1 MILRMLLAALHPA
14 AFMTRLLGREDRSQ
28 PAPAGIRRL
37 LALGVAAGRL
47 QELPMGEGRMV
58 VHCRSGEVW
67 ITHDGDPRDVVLRQD
82 ESYVVDR
89 PARMTAFALRGDCG
103 LELQQDL

>member
-1 MILRMLLAALHPA
+1 MLFALDPS
-14 AFMTRLLGREDRSQ
+14 AFMTRLLGREDRPQ
-28 PAPAGIRRL
+28 AGAPQVRRL
-37 LALGVAAGRL
+37 LALGVPAGQLR
-47 QELPMGEGRMV
+47 ELPMGQGRME
-58 VHCRSGEVW
+58 VHCRTGEVW
-67 ITHDGDPRDVVLRQD
+67 ITHDGDPRDVLLKQD

>member
-14 AFMTRLLGREDRSQ
+14 AFITRLLGRDDRSQ

-67 ITHDGDPRDVVLRQD
+67 ITHDGDPRDVFIQAN
-82 ESYVVDR
+82 ESYVADTR
-89 PARMTAFALRGDCG
+89 NRMTVHALKDC
-103 LELQQDL
+103 LVEFQVDQ

>member
-1 MILRMLLAALHPA
+1 MLLLHPA
-14 AFMTRLLGREDRSQ
+14 NFMTRLLGREDRQ
-28 PAPAGIRRL
+28 QAAPTGVRRL
-37 LALGVAAGRL
+37 LALGVPAGRL
-47 QELPMGEGRMV
+47 QELPRGQGRMT

-67 ITHDGDPRDVVLRQD
+67 ITHDGDPRDVVLRPN

-103 LELQQDL
+103 LELQQDC

>member
-1 MILRMLLAALHPA
+1 MIPPMLSALHPA
-14 AFMTRLLGREDRSQ
+14 HFMTRLLGREERQQ
-28 PAPAGIRRL
+28 PARSSVRRL
-37 LALGVAAGRL
+37 LALGVPAGTL
-47 QELPMGEGRMV
+47 QELPRGAGRMV

-67 ITHDGDPRDVVLRQD
+67 ITHDGDPRDVFLQKD
-82 ESYVVDR
+82 QSYIVDR

>member
-1 MILRMLLAALHPA
+1 MMRVMLLTLHPA
-14 AFMTRLLGREDRSQ
+14 TFITRLLGREDGPR
-28 PAPAGIRRL
+28 PARPRVTRL
-37 LALGVAAGRL
+37 LALGVPAGRL
-47 QELPMGEGRMV
+47 RELPMGAGRLV

-67 ITHDGDPRDVVLRQD
+67 ITHDGDPRDVVLQQN

-103 LELQQDL
+103 LEMQQDL

>member
-1 MILRMLLAALHPA
+1 MRVMLFTLHPA
-14 AFMTRLLGREDRSQ
+14 SFMTRLLGRDDR
-28 PAPAGIRRL
+28 PHAAAARVTRL
-37 LALGVAAGRL
+37 LALGVPAGKLR
-47 QELPMGEGRMV
+47 ELPIGHGRMV
-58 VHCRSGEVW
+58 VHCRRGEVW

-89 PARMTAFALRGDCG
+89 PARMTAFALHGDCG